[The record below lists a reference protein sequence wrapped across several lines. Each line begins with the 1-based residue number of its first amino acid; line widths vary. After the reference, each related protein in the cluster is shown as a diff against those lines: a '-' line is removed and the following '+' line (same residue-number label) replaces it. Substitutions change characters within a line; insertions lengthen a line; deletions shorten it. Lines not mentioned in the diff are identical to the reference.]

1 MLNGLFVFVVIASI
15 LLGASMGRMEEVTAA
30 VLDSAGD
37 AVTLAIGLVG
47 VMAFFLGLMRVAE
60 DGGLLRKI
68 ARAIGPIMQRL
79 FPTVPVD
86 HPAMSAMIL
95 NISSNM
101 LGLGNAATPFGIRAI
116 EELDKLNGSKGT
128 ATNAMVLFLAINT
141 AGLAILPS
149 GVIGLRASLG
159 SQDAAGILLSTWFAS
174 GCATVVGVLMATM
187 LSRIPFYKRTEPPV
201 LSPQL
206 TGDDDLKS
214 RMSQGDKNGS
224 DMSLVKTP
232 TPTPSLSRRLAVVA
246 FWVVFFVFFVRH
258 LVTSPFDSSMLDVIR
273 GMMSYWMLPALI
285 AGLVLY
291 GWSRGVRVYES
302 LIAGAK
308 QGFEV
313 ALRIIPYLVAILVAI
328 GMFRAAGG
336 IEFLTHIVGP
346 ITDFIS
352 MPAEAL
358 PMAILRPLSGSG
370 AFGIMAEIMNTHGAD
385 SLIGYMVSTFQ
396 GSTETTFYT
405 LAVYFGAVGI
415 LNTRHALP
423 ACLMADVA
431 GILAAVFIVNL
442 LFG

>member
-1 MLNGLFVFVVIASI
+1 MLNGLFVFVVVTSI
-15 LLGASMGRMEEVTAA
+15 LLAALAGRMAELTQA
-30 VLDSAGD
+30 VLESAGA
-37 AVTLAIGLVG
+37 AVTLAIGLIG

-60 DGGLLRKI
+60 DGGLLRRV
-68 ARAIGPIMQRL
+68 ARAIGPAMQRL

-95 NISSNM
+95 NIASNM

-116 EELDKLNGSKGT
+116 EELDKLNGRKGT

-141 AGLAILPS
+141 AGLAVLPS
-149 GVIGLRASLG
+149 GVVGVRASLG
-159 SQDAAGILLSTWFAS
+159 SQDAVGIFLPTWFAS
-174 GCATVVGVLMATM
+174 GCATIVGVLMAT
-187 LSRIPFYKRTEPPV
+187 LLARLPRYRATEPPV
-201 LSPQL
+201 LAPGPPTVSEPVDAPR
-206 TGDDDLKS
+206 TDGTDDGAAPADPA
-214 RMSQGDKNGS
+214 D
-224 DMSLVKTP
+224 T
-232 TPTPSLSRRLAVVA
+232 AVVPVGRRWAVAA
-246 FWVVFFVFFVRH
+246 FWLVLAALLVRDVVATAADGSTFDVVRG
-258 LVTSPFDSSMLDVIR
+258 V
-273 GMMSYWMLPALI
+273 MSFWMLPALV

-302 LIAGAK
+302 LVAGAK

-328 GMFRAAGG
+328 GMFRASGG
-336 IEFLTHIVGP
+336 IDLLVRVIGP
-346 ITDFIS
+346 VTELIR

-370 AFGIMAEIMNTHGAD
+370 AFGVMAEIMQTHGPD

-415 LNTRHALP
+415 MNTRHALP
-423 ACLMADVA
+423 ACLMADLA
-431 GILAAVFIVNL
+431 GILAAVFIVNV